1 MKKALALIPLL
12 LAGAAQAAPL
22 KTISKFEFGEKWPFT
37 REEVMINCRDG
48 NALWVINPSTLM
60 SYPLNAVA
68 AQQAKEQKIKVT
80 DLSVITLK
88 QTGDAEKGMDLTPI
102 IEAAGALCGDK

>member
-1 MKKALALIPLL
+1 MKALALIPLL

-22 KTISKFEFGEKWPFT
+22 KTISKFQFGEKWPFT

-60 SYPLNAVA
+60 SYPLNDVA
-68 AQQAKEQKIKVT
+68 AQQVKEQKIKVT

-88 QTGDAEKGMDLTPI
+88 QPGNPEKEMDLTPVK
-102 IEAAGALCGDK
+102 EAAGALCGDK

>member
-1 MKKALALIPLL
+1 MKKALAFIPLL

-60 SYPLNAVA
+60 S
-68 AQQAKEQKIKVT
+68 
-80 DLSVITLK
+80 LSLIH
-88 QTGDAEKGMDLTPI
+88 I
-102 IEAAGALCGDK
+102 

>member
-60 SYPLNAVA
+60 SYPLNDVA

-88 QTGDAEKGMDLTPI
+88 QTGNTEKGMDLTPI

>member
-1 MKKALALIPLL
+1 
-12 LAGAAQAAPL
+12 
-22 KTISKFEFGEKWPFT
+22 
-37 REEVMINCRDG
+37 

-60 SYPLNAVA
+60 SYPLNDVA

>member
-1 MKKALALIPLL
+1 
-12 LAGAAQAAPL
+12 
-22 KTISKFEFGEKWPFT
+22 
-37 REEVMINCRDG
+37 MINCRDG

-60 SYPLNAVA
+60 SYPLNDVA

-88 QTGDAEKGMDLTPI
+88 QTGDTEKGMDLTPI